1 CIHSEFMNDS
11 RSSTA
16 TSTDGAFR
24 IRTLTNKIEN
34 SIRRG
39 NRVREECE
47 RIEITEDP
55 PSPLGASSARRGMRG
70 LPRAKS
76 EGHEGG
82 VRAGAGRNDHE
93 LPARFRFVRHGS
105 GANWKRGRH
114 ARQFPASRLVESV

>member
-1 CIHSEFMNDS
+1 M
-11 RSSTA
+11 
-16 TSTDGAFR
+16 
-24 IRTLTNKIEN
+24 
-34 SIRRG
+34 
-39 NRVREECE
+39 REECE

-55 PSPLGASSARRGMRG
+55 PSPSGEGLKIRMTRAGPTTLSAPLRWLRNIGLSGAAPSSASSARRGMRG

-114 ARQFPASRLVESV
+114 ARQLAASRLVESV